1 MKIAIVGC
9 GIVGAAIAYTLS
21 QKTDWE
27 ITVWDRRAPDQWE
40 ATGAA
45 LGVLMAVVRTR
56 LKGKHVRLCLE
67 SLQCYESMIP
77 QLEAL
82 TNIAIPYNREGI
94 IQLCFDPQDLIYW
107 QKTQAM
113 RQRQGF
119 TLEIWDRTQLLER
132 YPDLSETRQSEN
144 AAVGAIYSPQDRQVD
159 PVICAR
165 AFIQA
170 AQLQGVQFVWQ
181 TPVRDFRC
189 GSDQQ
194 VTHVVT
200 DTDTTPV
207 DAAVITSGLGS
218 QLLAAQLQPSL
229 RLQPV
234 LGQAL
239 RLKRPEPALYP
250 YPVVNGGDVHLVPL
264 NAQELWVGATVEFPE
279 EDSSKIPEADLAL
292 LERVLGD
299 AIALDPTLATAEI
312 LQTWSGLRPRPH
324 GRPAP
329 VIETLASHPNVVL
342 ATAHYRNGVLLAP
355 ITAVRVQNLLA
366 DILDDTRSIIV

>member
-27 ITVWDRRAPDQWE
+27 ITVWDRRTPDKWE

-67 SLQCYESMIP
+67 SLQCYESIIP

-82 TNIAIPYNREGI
+82 TNIAIPYNRGGI
-94 IQLCFDPQDLIYW
+94 VQLCFNPQDLVYW

-119 TLEIWDRTQLLER
+119 TLEILNRAQLLKR
-132 YPDLSETRQSEN
+132 YPDLSEARQAKN

-159 PVICAR
+159 PVICAQ
-165 AFIQA
+165 ALIKA
-170 AQLQGVQFVWQ
+170 AQLQGVQFIWQ
-181 TPVRDFRC
+181 TPIQDFRC
-189 GSDQQ
+189 GSDQR
-194 VTHVVT
+194 VTYVVT
-200 DTDTTPV
+200 ETDVTPV
-207 DAAVITSGLGS
+207 DAVVITAGLDS
-218 QLLAAQLQPSL
+218 QLLTAQLQPSL
-229 RLQPV
+229 TLQPV

-239 RLKRPEPALYP
+239 RLKRPDPFAYP

-279 EDSSKIPEADLAL
+279 EDSLESPQANPAL
-292 LERVLGD
+292 LEQVLGD

-312 LQTWSGLRPRPH
+312 LQTWSGLRPRPD

-366 DILDDTRSIIV
+366 ALLNDPRFIVV